1 WSPGRAGGPRG
12 GARLGRSL
20 IGPPRWSVQHLASPP
35 LDSAHERGRNER
47 DGERLPARGSRGAAV
62 ALISGPV
69 LGSEGG
75 RVTTGGDVKD
85 GLNPCVLVA
94 DDDRE
99 MCDVIRAILDQAGV
113 RTVGARDGDE
123 AVAIAAARQPAGIV
137 MDVLMPRMDGYTA
150 LTRLRGDARTRAI
163 PVVMLT
169 AQPDQIYQSLSAG
182 VGGGRPS
189 DEALHRAAID
199 SAGRGSDA

>member
-1 WSPGRAGGPRG
+1 
-12 GARLGRSL
+12 
-20 IGPPRWSVQHLASPP
+20 
-35 LDSAHERGRNER
+35 
-47 DGERLPARGSRGAAV
+47 
-62 ALISGPV
+62 
-69 LGSEGG
+69 
-75 RVTTGGDVKD
+75 
-85 GLNPCVLVA
+85 
-94 DDDRE
+94 
-99 MCDVIRAILDQAGV
+99 
-113 RTVGARDGDE
+113 DE

-189 DEALHRAAID
+189 DEALHREAID
-199 SAGRGSDA
+199 SAGRGSDASGLGRCRRWERRRPDAGLTPVSADH